1 MFMPRKKLLAVRE
14 KRGDNQISPE
24 SVVQTIQFLHT
35 WTVLFYFVFIC
46 RANKLY
52 ALPPITTLQLVRVRR
67 RR

>member
-1 MFMPRKKLLAVRE
+1 MFMPKKKLLAGRA
-14 KRGDNQISPE
+14 KRGDNPISPE

-46 RANKLY
+46 RANKLH